1 MNRDSSPSQTE
12 IEYRQVIS
20 HCKALFDKKNKDY
33 GTSWRILRLP
43 SLTDQI
49 FIKAQRIRSIQDKG
63 QQKIVDGIEGEFIGI
78 INYCII
84 ALIQKTL
91 ENSDQME
98 FSPEELGGIYDDQ
111 VEITLELLR
120 NKNHDY
126 GEAWRD
132 MRVSSMTDL
141 ILMKIF
147 RTKQIE
153 NNLGVTLVSESQ
165 LPRYA
170 KLCRILFDKIERGT
184 NPTSPT
190 VINYAALR
198 ENCHLFTG
206 QHIPFFRVY

>member
-12 IEYRQVIS
+12 IEYRQVIA

-63 QQKIVDGIEGEFIGI
+63 LQKIEDGIEGEFVGI

-84 ALIQKTL
+84 ALIQKSL
-91 ENSDQME
+91 ENSDQMDFTPSE
-98 FSPEELGGIYDDQ
+98 IGQHYDQQ

-132 MRVSSMTDL
+132 MRISSMTDL

-153 NNLGVTLVSESQ
+153 NNQGVTLVSEGVEANYQ
-165 LPRYA
+165 DML
-170 KLCRILFDKIERGT
+170 
-184 NPTSPT
+184 
-190 VINYAALR
+190 NYAVFCLIQ
-198 ENCHLFTG
+198 LKQG
-206 QHIPFFRVY
+206 QVQMAQQQ

>member
-20 HCKALFDKKNKDY
+20 YCKALFDKKNKDY
-33 GTSWRILRLP
+33 GTSWRILRLS

-63 QQKIVDGIEGEFIGI
+63 QQKIADGIEGEFIGI
-78 INYCII
+78 INYCVI
-84 ALIQKTL
+84 ALIQKSL
-91 ENSDQME
+91 EASDQME
-98 FSPEELGGIYDDQ
+98 FSSEELGGIYDDQ
-111 VEITLELLR
+111 VGLTLALLR

-153 NNLGVTLVSESQ
+153 NNLGVTLVSEGVEANYQ
-165 LPRYA
+165 DML
-170 KLCRILFDKIERGT
+170 
-184 NPTSPT
+184 
-190 VINYAALR
+190 NYAVFCLIKLK
-198 ENCHLFTG
+198 EEQG
-206 QHIPFFRVY
+206 QQAQQQ

>member
-12 IEYRQVIS
+12 IEYRQVIAY
-20 HCKALFDKKNKDY
+20 CKALFDKKNKDY

-63 QQKIVDGIEGEFIGI
+63 LQKIEDGIEGEFIGI

-84 ALIQKTL
+84 ALIQKSL

-98 FSPEELGGIYDDQ
+98 FSPSEIGQHYDQQ

-120 NKNHDY
+120 NKNHAY
-126 GEAWRD
+126 GDAWRD
-132 MRVSSMTDL
+132 MRISSMTDL

-153 NNLGVTLVSESQ
+153 NNQGVTLVSEGVEANYQ
-165 LPRYA
+165 DML
-170 KLCRILFDKIERGT
+170 
-184 NPTSPT
+184 
-190 VINYAALR
+190 NYAVFCLIQ
-198 ENCHLFTG
+198 LKQG
-206 QHIPFFRVY
+206 QIQMAQQQ

>member
-1 MNRDSSPSQTE
+1 MNRDNMPSQTE
-12 IEYRQVIS
+12 IEYRQVIA

-49 FIKAQRIRSIQDKG
+49 FIKAQRIRSIQEKG
-63 QQKIVDGIEGEFIGI
+63 HQKIEDGIEGEFIGI

-84 ALIQKTL
+84 ALIQKSL
-91 ENSDQME
+91 ENAEQS
-98 FSPEELGGIYDDQ
+98 
-111 VEITLELLR
+111 EISTNELLNLYDLQVNKTLDLLL

-153 NNLGVTLVSESQ
+153 DNQGVTLVSEGVEANYQ
-165 LPRYA
+165 DML
-170 KLCRILFDKIERGT
+170 
-184 NPTSPT
+184 
-190 VINYAALR
+190 NYAVFCLIQLKHQQS
-198 ENCHLFTG
+198 N
-206 QHIPFFRVY
+206 QQ